1 MLKKFAIPEDLY
13 IVWEAFLSLLP
24 VALTIN
30 TIVLLS
36 QVGWLLQAEGWLGIY
51 LINGDEIND
60 VYIFLIPLFFN
71 LAFSSLLASAKGLA
85 PISTI
90 LVSMVCF
97 VRGSGLLS
105 SVEGSVLG
113 SINGSVFTSIIFTWS
128 AVRLW
133 QYLSSIPSL
142 WLLQKATDVSPRL
155 KQAFKLLLPS
165 LLTILSFE
173 MLGHLLFATLSQLS
187 TSILIALAP
196 GFANFSELQELIL
209 FRVIASSAWFV
220 GVHGE
225 HFSEGVLNVFYNF
238 PANTGYT
245 GIPLADLHNVF
256 MNIGGTGSTLVVS
269 FLLLTSKRLRPLKS
283 IGQLSIVYA
292 LFNIN
297 EVLFY
302 GLPILFNPIFLV
314 PFFLVPFVN
323 MSLVL
328 FMVQHGFFTVFQD
341 TTVHWMTM
349 PLYNAYVVSRGAM
362 WAVLTQLSCI
372 CLDGLIY
379 WPFLCLVIR
388 QHRAPVGLKRLFVDE
403 TYGFLDRVLDSQQE
417 RSFTRQQQNSLR
429 EMTLTHTLRKQVR
442 DGQMLVYYQP
452 KIDAKTLE
460 VIGLEALLRLQDRQ
474 GKVFEPTFLPLL
486 SQQGLSKFIDSK
498 VVVIVFEHILRWR
511 ELGLAVPTVSINF
524 DSDFLADNN
533 AIQSLV
539 QQAEQ
544 HQILLNIEITEQT
557 YVKEADAISLA
568 LQQLRAAGHRIT
580 IDNFGTGYACLRSL
594 IDIPAHEVKLD
605 RQIVVSSREN
615 AEKGQQLLKETTQ
628 LCRSFGYLVIAEGIE
643 NESQLKQ
650 ARYCGVDILQGY
662 YLGRPISHQKMDV
675 FLANPVYEAST

>member
-1 MLKKFAIPEDLY
+1 MLKKFAIPED
-13 IVWEAFLSLLP
+13 IHIIWEAFLSLLP

-36 QVGWLLQAEGWLGIY
+36 GVSWFLQAEGWLGVE
-51 LINGDEIND
+51 LINGNEIND

-90 LVSMVCF
+90 LISMVCF
-97 VRGSGLLS
+97 IRGSGLFS
-105 SVEGSVLG
+105 SVDGSVLG

-133 QYLSSIPSL
+133 QYLSNIPSL
-142 WLLQKATDVSPRL
+142 WLLQNVTDISPRL
-155 KQAFKLLLPS
+155 KQTFKLLLPS

-173 MLGHLLFATLSQLS
+173 VLGHLLFATLAQMS
-187 TSILIALAP
+187 TSVLTALAP
-196 GFANFSELQELIL
+196 TFANLSELQELIL

-225 HFSEGVLNVFYNF
+225 HFSEGLLHVFYNL
-238 PANTGYT
+238 PAKTGYT
-245 GIPLADLHNVF
+245 GIPMADFHNVF
-256 MNIGGTGSTLVVS
+256 MNIGGTGSTFVIP
-269 FLLLTSKRLRPLKS
+269 FLLLASKRLSPLKS

-323 MSLVL
+323 MSIVL
-328 FMVQHGFFTVFQD
+328 FMVNHGFFAVFQD

-349 PLYNAYVVSRGAM
+349 PLYNAYIVSKGSL

-372 CLDGLIY
+372 FLDGLIY
-379 WPFLCLVIR
+379 WPFLCLAVR
-388 QHRAPVGLKRLFVDE
+388 QHRAPLSLKRLFVDQ
-403 TYGFLDRVLDSQQE
+403 TYGFLDRVLNSQQQ

-429 EMTLTHTLRKQVR
+429 EMTLIQTLRKRLR
-442 DGQMLVYYQP
+442 DGQLLVYYQP
-452 KIDAKTLE
+452 KVDAKTLE

-474 GKVFEPTFLPLL
+474 GNVFEPTFLPLL

-498 VVVIVFEHILRWR
+498 VVILVFEHILRWR
-511 ELGLAVPTVSINF
+511 ELGLAVPVVSINF
-524 DSDFLADNN
+524 DSDFLAD
-533 AIQSLV
+533 ASAVQSLV

-544 HQILLNIEITEQT
+544 SQILLNIEVSEQT
-557 YVKEADAISLA
+557 YVKETAAIALA

-594 IDIPAHEVKLD
+594 IDIPAHEIKLD
-605 RQIVVSSREN
+605 RQIVAFSREN
-615 AEKGQQLLKETTQ
+615 AEKGRQLLQKTTQ
-628 LCRSFGYLVIAEGIE
+628 LCHSFDYLVIAEGIE
-643 NESQLKQ
+643 TEAQLKQ

-675 FLANPVYEAST
+675 FLANPVYEASN